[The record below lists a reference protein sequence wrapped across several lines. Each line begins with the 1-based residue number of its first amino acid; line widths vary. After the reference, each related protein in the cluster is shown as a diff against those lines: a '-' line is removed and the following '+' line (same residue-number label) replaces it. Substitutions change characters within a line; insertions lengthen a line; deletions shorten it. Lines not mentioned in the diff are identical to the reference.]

1 MTAGD
6 DGQAAAGRL
15 GAPAPGG
22 PARAWDNSGM
32 PAENR
37 PAAERRRQAS
47 SFGAVAAVYE
57 RGRPPYPP
65 AAVDWLLPEGASRV
79 LDLGAGTGKL
89 TRQLRDRGL
98 DVIAVEP
105 SAGMRAELARAVPG
119 VPVHAGSAEE
129 IPLPGGSVEVV
140 LVAQAWHWVD
150 RSRAVPEVARVL
162 VPGGRLGLLWNIRDE
177 REDWVAELDRLMY
190 DPGEHR
196 REDRGHIGPP
206 FGPVEHRD
214 VEWAH
219 RLSRDELI
227 DMMASRSY
235 VITMPEPQRAA
246 VLAAVARLADSRAG
260 LTGPDGLVLPY
271 VTECYRA
278 ELG

>member
-1 MTAGD
+1 MPGD
-6 DGQAAAGRL
+6 THNAAQHK
-15 GAPAPGG
+15 
-22 PARAWDNSGM
+22 
-32 PAENR
+32 
-37 PAAERRRQAS
+37 RQAS
-47 SFGAVAAVYE
+47 SFGAAAAAYE

-65 AAVDWLLPEGASRV
+65 EAVDWLLPDGASRV

-105 SAGMRAELARAVPG
+105 SEGMREQLARAVPD

-129 IPLPGGSVEVV
+129 IPLPDHSVAAV

-162 VPGGRLGLLWNIRDE
+162 VPGGRLGLVWNIRDE
-177 REDWVAELDRLMY
+177 LEGWVAELGRILH

-196 REDRGHIGPP
+196 RRDRGVIGEP
-206 FGPVEHRD
+206 FGPVERCD
-214 VEWAH
+214 VEWTH

-227 DMMASRSY
+227 DLAASRSY
-235 VITMPEPQRAA
+235 VITMPDQERAA
-246 VLAAVARLADSRAG
+246 VLAGVAQLADGRLEVAG
-260 LTGPDGLVLPY
+260 ADELVLPY

-278 ELG
+278 ELS

>member
-1 MTAGD
+1 MPD
-6 DGQAAAGRL
+6 DTHHAAQH
-15 GAPAPGG
+15 
-22 PARAWDNSGM
+22 
-32 PAENR
+32 
-37 PAAERRRQAS
+37 RRQAS
-47 SFGAVAAVYE
+47 SFGAVAAAYE

-65 AAVDWLLPEGASRV
+65 EAVDWLLPAGASRV

-105 SAGMRAELARAVPG
+105 SEGMREQLARAVPG

-129 IPLPGGSVEVV
+129 IPLPDHSVDAV

-162 VPGGRLGLLWNIRDE
+162 VPGGRLGLVWNIRDE
-177 REDWVAELDRLMY
+177 REDWVAELGRIMR
-190 DPGEHR
+190 DPGDHHQ
-196 REDRGHIGPP
+196 DRGIIGPP
-206 FGPVEHRD
+206 FGAVERSD
-214 VEWAH
+214 VEWTH

-227 DMMASRSY
+227 DLAASRSY
-235 VITMPEPQRAA
+235 VITMPDRERAV
-246 VLAAVARLADSRAG
+246 VLAMVADLADTRLGGNGAG
-260 LTGPDGLVLPY
+260 ELVLPY

-278 ELG
+278 ELS